1 MTVERTTTRRER
13 RIAARQKRILEAAAT
28 VFIEK
33 GYERAT
39 TREIADTADV
49 SEGTLYNYFPDKEA
63 ILSAYFQNKIAD
75 SGQELGSRLLS
86 AVNISEKLA
95 FLMDFLYQTLR
106 DDRAL
111 AGIYI
116 RFRLKELGDLKEF
129 THSGLMEGVMI
140 AMFKAAQE
148 NDEIRSD
155 LPPALLARNFH
166 FLFMSFFIFNQQ
178 ENLSQGNQIEIE
190 RIIDL
195 FLHGASTN

>member
-1 MTVERTTTRRER
+1 MLSTLRER
-13 RIAARQKRILEAAAT
+13 KKEKARSELIECAISLFREKGFTETTIEEI
-28 VFIEK
+28 IEK
-33 GYERAT
+33 A
-39 TREIADTADV
+39 EI
-49 SEGTLYNYFPDKEA
+49 SKGTLYNYFPDKEA

-86 AVNISEKLA
+86 AVNISEKLV

>member
-1 MTVERTTTRRER
+1 MLPTLRER
-13 RIAARQKRILEAAAT
+13 KKEKARSELIECAISLFREKGFTETSIEEI
-28 VFIEK
+28 IEK
-33 GYERAT
+33 A
-39 TREIADTADV
+39 EI
-49 SEGTLYNYFPDKEA
+49 SKGTLYNYFPDKEG

-95 FLMDFLYQTLR
+95 LLMDFLYQTLR

-195 FLHGASTN
+195 FLHGAATN